1 MCYFLWVSH
10 FLYCN
15 VFASDLV
22 ILCVPKPENLKHPEY
37 SPSVCF
43 ALALVLPSQTFNC
56 FAGFDSECLS
66 WGTTVTSSIFTFS
79 GSGVGERLSLSL
91 GSGTALLGFYFT
103 LSLPFFWR
111 ISLSFPQHSLNS
123 FSEFFFFFLSI
134 LKTSTTWE
142 SAFVTKNIYLERA
155 TFVFSC
161 WHPLLGERSKRCLNL
176 FQLSS
181 RYSTSKIRGL

>member
-91 GSGTALLGFYFT
+91 GSATALLGFYFT
-103 LSLPFFWR
+103 LSLPFFEGSVFPFHNTPWIVCQSYFFFSVYIKNIHNLR
-111 ISLSFPQHSLNS
+111 ISFCHEKYIFRESYVCFFLLAPLAWREIETLFKSFPAVLQILN
-123 FSEFFFFFLSI
+123 
-134 LKTSTTWE
+134 
-142 SAFVTKNIYLERA
+142 V
-155 TFVFSC
+155 
-161 WHPLLGERSKRCLNL
+161 
-176 FQLSS
+176 
-181 RYSTSKIRGL
+181 

>member
-103 LSLPFFWR
+103 LSLPFFEG
-111 ISLSFPQHSLNS
+111 SVFPFHNTPWIVFQSY
-123 FSEFFFFFLSI
+123 FFFLSI